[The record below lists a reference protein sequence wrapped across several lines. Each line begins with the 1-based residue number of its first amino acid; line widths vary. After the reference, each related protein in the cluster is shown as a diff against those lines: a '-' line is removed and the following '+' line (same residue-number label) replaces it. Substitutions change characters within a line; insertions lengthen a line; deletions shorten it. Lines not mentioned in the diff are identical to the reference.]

1 MKMPSRKAPRT
12 FDREGHNA
20 RYWTP
25 IPGGIAERAVNV
37 MKALRRATASPTERG
52 SSTPQA
58 HPEAMTMTSAHFDEG
73 LRLAVEKAGSIRALA
88 RELGI
93 SAPSLL
99 GWKRVPTYRIKQ
111 VEMVTGIRR
120 EKLRP
125 DLYRSATS
133 S

>member
-1 MKMPSRKAPRT
+1 
-12 FDREGHNA
+12 
-20 RYWTP
+20 
-25 IPGGIAERAVNV
+25 
-37 MKALRRATASPTERG
+37 
-52 SSTPQA
+52 
-58 HPEAMTMTSAHFDEG
+58 MTSAHFDEG

-99 GWKRVPTYRIKQ
+99 GWRRIPSYRIIQ

-125 DLYRSATS
+125 DLYRPGVGAGVV
-133 S
+133 